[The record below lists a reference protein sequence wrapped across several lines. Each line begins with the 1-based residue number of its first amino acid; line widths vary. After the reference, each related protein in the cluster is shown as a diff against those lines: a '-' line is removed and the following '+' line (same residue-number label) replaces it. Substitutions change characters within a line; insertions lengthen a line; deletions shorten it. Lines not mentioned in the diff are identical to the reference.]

1 MVTVNLTL
9 IQSIF
14 VESGSNREHLHFHLI
29 FILNAALWSYLPI
42 TWQCNLPINCLQT
55 ISFALSLALSLAL
68 AFRLSFSNFAF
79 FYLCQ
84 SVVFPLTFD
93 FISKLSF
100 YKANDNAFMFTF
112 SLFNGGMSSIVSSY
126 NIKNCEESF
135 RVVTVMLFHSTV
147 SLAVPFSTC
156 YLLYLLSIFRS
167 I

>member
-42 TWQCNLPINCLQT
+42 TWQCNLPINCLQS
-55 ISFALSLALSLAL
+55 ISFALSLSLSLS
-68 AFRLSFSNFAF
+68 SFSTFLF
-79 FYLCQ
+79 QLRFLLPLQ

-135 RVVTVMLFHSTV
+135 RVVTMTLFHSTV
-147 SLAVPFSTC
+147 YLSVPFSTC